1 MRFAARLCT
10 ATMVTF
16 EVRRFGH
23 PGWRCASFYAAR
35 TSHPLCYVS
44 FPIRVG
50 GARCQKHIITP
61 LSSNGRAT
69 PGPGHPAIRT
79 TNDGTRSLAKVRSRS
94 YPVLPIR
101 HFEEIQRAGIPRNC
115 WLLRCPRATSSGTS
129 IYPLSRGLLSL
140 HTLTTRRV
148 SWRRRRMDRGTSPA

>member
-1 MRFAARLCT
+1 MRLAARLCT
-10 ATMVTF
+10 ATMVTY

-23 PGWRCASFYAAR
+23 PGWRCASFYAPL

-44 FPIRVG
+44 FPIRLG
-50 GARCQKHIITP
+50 GARCQKRIITA
-61 LSSNGRAT
+61 SSLNGRAT
-69 PGPGHPAIRT
+69 PGPGHPAIRI
-79 TNDGTRSLAKVRSRS
+79 TNDGTRSLAQVKSRS

-101 HFEEIQRAGIPRNC
+101 HFEATQRAGIPRNC
-115 WLLRCPRATSSGTS
+115 WLPRCQRVTNSGIS
-129 IYPLSRGLLSL
+129 IYPLLRGLLSL